1 MKKILSLL
9 ALLVTTVAA
18 MAQSYT
24 DALKFGLYDWEF
36 THSLEQGQVTIES
49 TGDNE
54 YSVTFNDCSFAEEL
68 NYSAYDFGNVTFSK
82 LSGTTEN
89 GLTTITATNPTASF
103 SKFSSYS
110 CPSGELTVKFTDE
123 KAFATFDGKMR
134 LGYGSGY
141 NFEINFGTDDFNTG
155 GGTVTPSEQT
165 LWENYQ
171 ADGNGFSKN
180 VTIDWETQKIVASI
194 DFSNGGD
201 DKDILAM
208 TTGES
213 FSAFQTSTY
222 RTMHWYC
229 NQSSAQMSGFFAQS
243 GSSNNNTGRIDV
255 ADCLAKFEISKA
267 EGLKVN
273 GVTKMSAD
281 VLSELFA
288 SNSLLIGSGESPK
301 FSQAY
306 YNYIKIVPLDWTEP
320 QPFTPVTFT
329 KTDVANATYLGTTV
343 NLDEATVE
351 LNEYEEGKYKMVW
364 KNLTVGNTTL
374 GDFTVDNVTP
384 TLDETTN
391 TYALSTTS
399 TEGTW
404 SNVQSAQ
411 LAAALGI
418 TDGGTSAISG
428 FEGTYTL
435 NDEATDFATLKFAL
449 NVAINGNDAKVV
461 FGETAFIPVTTTYT
475 NVANVKFGDN
485 YTNFDDVKVDLTE
498 VADGKYTLTYKN
510 LTVGSNVIGDFTI
523 ADVTSAATDEGT
535 TFTTTA
541 TEGTWTR
548 VEDNNAA
555 GVEAGSTVAIRD
567 FEAKLAAAAV
577 MDASAASTLTA
588 KFGVNITGEWAD
600 VVYGSKHVEEVEEY
614 PINFDKTQQNN
625 HSSRYTTSISLQQEG
640 KEVQTINV
648 NSVKD
653 AYEDLSAQSFTV
665 EAGSTVTPTLG
676 YNGEWMHAYIYVDEN
691 NDKQFSWNADGDD
704 QSGTELVSFGY
715 YKGKNSKGEDAE
727 SNCNATTA
735 PSFTAPA
742 TPGTYRMRYKIDWD
756 NADPGGNVA
765 SGNHIANNGGGIW
778 DVTLVVTEPA
788 PTVVDSKAF
797 TGGKLV
803 VSDSPLS
810 EGTTYENKNLMIEK
824 YSDGS
829 YTLTFRKFPV
839 SATET
844 ENVSF
849 HGQATESTED
859 GVIYLNG
866 EELTGTVNGKE
877 VIFVFTASVKD
888 DIIDLQYE
896 LGDEEE
902 TVYFTGTY
910 NNDTTNAISGINADV
925 ENGKAEIFTV
935 NGSKVGKLQRG
946 VNIVRTADGKTKKV
960 VLK

>member
-18 MAQSYT
+18 MAFDFTDHRVVQLNTLPKTETDNATITVTQNDNGNYDVVFKNIQNVDGSYT
-24 DALKFGLYDWEF
+24 DSYGDYTF
-36 THSLEQGQVTIES
+36 T
-49 TGDNE
+49 
-54 YSVTFNDCSFAEEL
+54 
-68 NYSAYDFGNVTFSK
+68 NVP
-82 LSGTTEN
+82 GTTE
-89 GLTTITATNPTASF
+89 GGVTTI
-103 SKFSSYS
+103 
-110 CPSGELTVKFTDE
+110 SGENLNASVANGEYSFTEMNNGKLLVKFTEDPA
-123 KAFATFDGKMR
+123 KAYADMAIDCVYWGMAF
-134 LGYGSGY
+134 
-141 NFEINFGTDDFNTG
+141 NFKVQFGTDDFPTS
-155 GGTVTPSEQT
+155 GGTATEET

-180 VTIDWETQKIVASI
+180 VTIDWDTQKIVASI

-213 FSAFQTSTY
+213 FTSFQTSDY
-222 RTMHWYC
+222 HTMHWYC
-229 NQSSAQMSGFFAQS
+229 NQSSAQMSGFFAQA
-243 GSSNNNTGRIDV
+243 GQSNNNTGRIDV
-255 ADCLAKFEISKA
+255 ANCLAKFEITKA

-273 GVTKMSAD
+273 GSTKMSAD
-281 VLSELFA
+281 ALAELFA

-301 FSQAY
+301 FSKAY
-306 YNYIKIVPLDWTEP
+306 YNYIKIVPLDWTETE
-320 QPFTPVTFT
+320 PFTPVTFS
-329 KTDVANATYLGTTV
+329 KTDVANVTYNGTTT
-343 NLDEATVE
+343 NLDEANVE
-351 LNEYEEGKYKMVW
+351 LTEYEEGKYKLTW
-364 KNLTVGNTTL
+364 KNFTVGTTTI
-374 GDFTVDNVTP
+374 GDFTIDDVTVAKDV
-384 TLDETTN
+384 TSSEYSLTT
-391 TYALSTTS
+391 TA

-404 SNVQSAQ
+404 SNLQSAQ
-411 LAAALGI
+411 LAGMLGI
-418 TDGGTSAISG
+418 EEGGKAAISG

-435 NDEATDFATLKFAL
+435 NDAADAIESLKAKFNVTVMGSEA
-449 NVAINGNDAKVV
+449 NIV
-461 FGETAFIPVTTTYT
+461 FGEQAFIPVTTTYT

-485 YTNFDDVKVDLTE
+485 YTNFDDAQVDLTE
-498 VADGKYTLTYKN
+498 VAEGKYTLTYKN
-510 LTVGSNVIGDFTI
+510 LTVDSNVIGDFAI
-523 ADVTSAATDEGT
+523 ADVTASVTDEGT
-535 TFTTTA
+535 VFSTTA
-541 TEGTWTR
+541 TDGTWTR
-548 VEDNNAA
+548 VEENNAA
-555 GVEAGSTVAIRD
+555 SVEAGSTVAIRD

-577 MDASAASTLTA
+577 QDATAASTLTA

-600 VVYGSKHVEEVEEY
+600 VVFGEKHEEEVEEY

-625 HSSRYTTSISLQQEG
+625 HGSRYTTSVSLQQEG
-640 KEVQTINV
+640 KEVQTISV

-676 YNGEWMHAYIYVDEN
+676 YNGEWMHAYVYIDEN

-704 QSGTELVSFGY
+704 QTGTELVSFSY
-715 YKGKNSKGEDAE
+715 YQGKNSKGEATE
-727 SNCNATTA
+727 ANVNATAA

-742 TPGTYRMRYKIDWD
+742 VPGTYRMRYKIDWD
-756 NADPGGNVA
+756 NVDPGGNVA

-797 TGGKLV
+797 TDGKLV
-803 VSDSPLS
+803 VGTSPLD

-824 YSDGS
+824 YSDGT

-849 HGQATESTED
+849 HGQATESTEN
-859 GVIYLNG
+859 GENYLNG

-877 VIFVFTASVKD
+877 VTFIFTASIKD

-896 LGDEEE
+896 FGNEDES
-902 TVYFTGTY
+902 VYYIGTY
-910 NNDTTNAISGINADV
+910 NNDPTNAISGINADV
-925 ENGKAEIFTV
+925 ENGKAEIFTL
-935 NGSKVGKLQRG
+935 NGSKVSKLQRG